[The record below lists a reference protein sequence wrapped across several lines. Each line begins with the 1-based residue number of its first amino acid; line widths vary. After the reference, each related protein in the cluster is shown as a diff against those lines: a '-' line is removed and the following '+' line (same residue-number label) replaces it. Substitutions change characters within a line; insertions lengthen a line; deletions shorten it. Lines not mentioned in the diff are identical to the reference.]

1 MAVDMRPEVCSEAAV
16 KARFER
22 GDDDNL
28 LVERSPY
35 LTAMDHEPRAVAISL
50 GGATGP
56 APSVPRYAD
65 VPIPT
70 PRPDYPLKSATAETA
85 QGG

>member
-1 MAVDMRPEVCSEAAV
+1 
-16 KARFER
+16 
-22 GDDDNL
+22 
-28 LVERSPY
+28 
-35 LTAMDHEPRAVAISL
+35 MDHEPRAVAISL

-70 PRPDYPLKSATAETA
+70 PRPDYPFKSATAETA